1 MAAKEVT
8 KIPAVWASPT
18 TLQDIKPQVRK
29 NPYYIQRFSMTK
41 EDWQKTLLQ
50 PWLRNTDPLMPAY
63 PYGRNMT
70 FPEANYG
77 LYGGCSLMSGNKIS
91 KGRNKGKT
99 VRKWF
104 PNIRLESVR
113 SEALD
118 RTLTIP
124 IRARVMRTIKKC
136 GGLDEYLLGHTSA
149 RIKELGL
156 LGWKLRYLIMRSPK
170 GSEKIAAE
178 RKALGLDGPDPTFET
193 FSEVWNN
200 EKKRQKLIDEQEAA
214 WQAIRDKVDRWDEH
228 VARDWEASD
237 KATYAFKAR
246 PRTLDIQSPAKA
258 VLPTLIAEE
267 RLLPAHTRPTRKIH
281 PKKLTR

>member
-1 MAAKEVT
+1 MAAEVT

-18 TLQDIKPQVRK
+18 TLQYIKPQVRK
-29 NPYYIQRFSMTK
+29 NPYYIQRFRMTK

-50 PWLRNTDPLMPAY
+50 PWLRTTDPLMPAY

-104 PNIRLESVR
+104 PNIRLEDVR

-118 RTLTIP
+118 RTLSIP

-136 GGLDEYLLGHTSA
+136 GGLDEYLLGNTSA

-156 LGWKLRYLIMRSPK
+156 LGWKLRYLIMRSPEGQK
-170 GSEKIAAE
+170 KLAAE
-178 RKALGLDGPDPTFET
+178 RKALGLTGPDPLSET
-193 FSEVWNN
+193 FSEVWN
-200 EKKRQKLIDEQEAA
+200 KKKQRQKLIREQEAA
-214 WQAIRDKVDRWDEH
+214 WQAIRDKVDRWDNH
-228 VARDWEASD
+228 VARHWEASD
-237 KATYAFKAR
+237 NARYAGKAR
-246 PRTLDIQSPAKA
+246 PRTLDLQSPAKA
-258 VLPTLIAEE
+258 TLPTRIAEE
-267 RLLPAHTRPTRKIH
+267 RLLPKQTRRSSKFLS
-281 PKKLTR
+281 KKLTL